1 MRKTLQLLLIL
12 LFPAMIIA
20 QETSPAKSPEAVRQA
35 FMKANES
42 MNSFESDFK
51 QSKELSF
58 MNKPLVS
65 NGKFYYQKD
74 DMLRWEYI
82 DPIQYIMLINGEEV
96 RIKEDGKVKNYSS
109 AVNEIF
115 KTVKEIILG
124 CISGDILNN
133 PEYAASYFENTE
145 FYEVSLQP
153 KKKELQGFMKEVHI
167 YINRSAN
174 TLHHLVL
181 VDGAGD
187 KTTIDFVNPKLNQA
201 IPASVFETF

>member
-1 MRKTLQLLLIL
+1 MPKTLQILLIL
-12 LFPAMIIA
+12 LFPALMVA
-20 QETSPAKSPEAVRQA
+20 QETAPAKSPEAVRQA
-35 FMKANES
+35 FTKANETIK
-42 MNSFESDFK
+42 SFESDFK

-58 MNKPLVS
+58 MNKPLIS
-65 NGKFYYQKD
+65 TGKFYYQKD
-74 DMLRWEYI
+74 DRLRWEYI
-82 DPIQYIMLINGEEV
+82 DPIQYIMLINGEQV
-96 RIKEDGKVKNYSS
+96 RIKEDGGVKNYSS

-133 PEYAASYFENTE
+133 PEYAASYFENAE

-167 YINRSAN
+167 YINRSEN

-187 KTTIDFVNPKLNQA
+187 KTTIDFLNPMLNQA
-201 IPASVFETF
+201 IPASIFEAF

>member
-1 MRKTLQLLLIL
+1 MHKILTL
-12 LFPAMIIA
+12 LFSLFAIIGSA
-20 QETSPAKSPEAVRQA
+20 QETTPAKSPETVKQA
-35 FMKANES
+35 FKKANEG
-42 MNSFESDFK
+42 MDSFESDFK

-58 MNKPLVS
+58 MNKPLIS
-65 NGKFYYQKD
+65 TGKFYYQKD

-82 DPIQYIMLINGEEV
+82 DPIQYIMLINGEQV

-109 AVNEIF
+109 AVNDIF

-124 CISGDILNN
+124 CISGDILSN
-133 PEYAASYFENTE
+133 PEYEASYFENAE